1 MKNYTIHVSNAKY
14 GHHGNGKEE
23 EEEFGS
29 VESFIEEMID
39 QNSGD
44 FNDVDSWEIE

>member
-1 MKNYTIHVSNAKY
+1 MKVSFEIEFEY
-14 GHHGNGKEE
+14 GKEE

-39 QNSGD
+39 QNSSD
-44 FNDVDSWEIE
+44 FNDVDSWEIEDES

>member
-1 MKNYTIHVSNAKY
+1 MTVSFEISFNY
-14 GHHGNGKEE
+14 GKEE

-39 QNSGD
+39 QNSPD
-44 FNDVDSWEIE
+44 FNDVDNWEIDDVD

>member
-1 MKNYTIHVSNAKY
+1 MTVSFELSFEY
-14 GHHGNGKEE
+14 GKEE

-44 FNDVDSWEIE
+44 FSDVDSWEIDED

>member
-1 MKNYTIHVSNAKY
+1 MTVSFELSFEY
-14 GHHGNGKEE
+14 GKEE

-39 QNSGD
+39 QNSSD
-44 FNDVDSWEIE
+44 FNDVDNWEIDED

>member
-1 MKNYTIHVSNAKY
+1 MTVTFEISFEY
-14 GHHGNGKEE
+14 GKEE

-44 FNDVDSWEIE
+44 FNEVDSWEIE

>member
-1 MKNYTIHVSNAKY
+1 MTVSFEISFNY
-14 GHHGNGKEE
+14 GKEE

-39 QNSGD
+39 QNSYE
-44 FNDVDSWEIE
+44 FNDVDSWEIEDES

>member
-1 MKNYTIHVSNAKY
+1 MRVSFEIEFEY
-14 GHHGNGKEE
+14 GKEE

-44 FNDVDSWEIE
+44 FSDVDSWEIE

>member
-1 MKNYTIHVSNAKY
+1 MRVSFEIEFEY
-14 GHHGNGKEE
+14 GEEE

-44 FNDVDSWEIE
+44 FNDVDSWEVE

>member
-1 MKNYTIHVSNAKY
+1 MKVSFEIEVEY
-14 GHHGNGKEE
+14 GKEE

-39 QNSGD
+39 
-44 FNDVDSWEIE
+44 

>member
-1 MKNYTIHVSNAKY
+1 MRVSFEIEFEY
-14 GHHGNGKEE
+14 GEEE

-29 VESFIEEMID
+29 VEAFIQEMID

-44 FNDVDSWEIE
+44 FNDVDMWGYCEDES

>member
-1 MKNYTIHVSNAKY
+1 MTVTFEISFEY
-14 GHHGNGKEE
+14 GKEE

-44 FNDVDSWEIE
+44 FSDVDSWEIK

>member
-1 MKNYTIHVSNAKY
+1 MTVTFELSFEY
-14 GHHGNGKEE
+14 GKEE

-44 FNDVDSWEIE
+44 FNDVDSWEIDED

>member
-1 MKNYTIHVSNAKY
+1 MIVSFGIEFEY
-14 GHHGNGKEE
+14 GKEE

-29 VESFIEEMID
+29 VEAFIEEMID

-44 FNDVDSWEIE
+44 FNEVDSWEIE

>member
-1 MKNYTIHVSNAKY
+1 MKVSFEIEIEY
-14 GHHGNGKEE
+14 GKEE